1 MGSQNCP
8 GVWPGPKE
16 LLLLMANSSGNTTV
30 YLYVSPPPR
39 ETLALLSG
47 FDLKQKRRVQ
57 YWWEEGYESLKAK
70 VSWILCSSD
79 GSSPAGF
86 PEIGELRQR
95 QHSAWCC
102 KGWTMPSYS
111 EILCWNCSSTVQLSK
126 IITVSFNIILKCFTA
141 DVCSVTAALQM

>member
-70 VSWILCSSD
+70 VS
-79 GSSPAGF
+79 
-86 PEIGELRQR
+86 
-95 QHSAWCC
+95 
-102 KGWTMPSYS
+102 
-111 EILCWNCSSTVQLSK
+111 
-126 IITVSFNIILKCFTA
+126 
-141 DVCSVTAALQM
+141 